1 MIAEILL
8 SLAVSL
14 LVRASPQPTPTGS
27 SSSSSSFATVLNQL
41 ANEFNTA
48 ASQLLTVIDGTVI
61 DVTRVAY
68 VTVLLLGLFLYFTR
82 VQRRLG
88 RDLITGGI
96 ALAVLSEFVF
106 PALVKV

>member
-8 SLAVSL
+8 PVAVSL
-14 LVRASPQPTPTGS
+14 LVRASSQPTPT
-27 SSSSSSFATVLNQL
+27 SSSSFSSVLNQL

-48 ASQLLTVIDGTVI
+48 ANQLLTVIDGTVI

-68 VTVLLLGLFLYFTR
+68 ITVLLLGLFLYFTR

-88 RDLITGGI
+88 KDLITGGI

-106 PALVKV
+106 PALVRA